1 MRWYFFTEMFDEFNG
16 FFLFAMVL
24 FPYLVAVPALARFG
38 DRRPA
43 LALFLA
49 LVAADAFG
57 AYPTL
62 GSLAG
67 ALGFLPLFSVTPR
80 VSRGSRP
87 PLESST
93 AAPGFVVA
101 ALFAFA
107 IVLAPIFWRLWIET
121 RAANANFFFGACL
134 AYRRA
139 RRARGNR
146 AARDRERPRDRV
158 TRTAARGGRGWGGGG
173 MKTEGLRR
181 RAGRARVR
189 RNSAKPPHTNVCVL
203 IRDATRV
210 NARAT

>member
-1 MRWYFFTEMFDEFNG
+1 
-16 FFLFAMVL
+16 MVL

-67 ALGFLPLFSVTPR
+67 ALGFLPLFSVSPTA
-80 VSRGSRP
+80 RGSRP

-134 AYRRA
+134 AYFAARAALAVETA
-139 RRARGNR
+139 RRAIANDRAIKYGNGGDGR
-146 AARDRERPRDRV
+146 AGE
-158 TRTAARGGRGWGGGG
+158 ARGIGEGG
-173 MKTEGLRR
+173 MKTE
-181 RAGRARVR
+181 
-189 RNSAKPPHTNVCVL
+189 
-203 IRDATRV
+203 
-210 NARAT
+210 